1 MLLELLLLRN
11 SVLLVEMNFLSVL
24 FSIHG
29 SPATHHVGGLGTWLK
44 TRDSESHRSRLFY
57 EIFFLDN
64 RHLADLRDYDRSALK
79 ARASVK
85 IQLNAS
91 FYVPFNSLT
100 QPALNKAVTH
110 LKAYNI
116 MLRLHQVVENRALF
130 IFVFVVKHMALHN
143 VLGCVP
149 LLNLAGFFVT
159 KNFSLDVGLMST
171 NLHNG
176 FVARAVSCLFF
187 DHYLMSPIILRFKSA
202 TGYHSAFFQRVG
214 YSHPC

>member
-24 FSIHG
+24 FSIHS

-187 DHYLMSPIILRFKSA
+187 DHYLMSPIVLRFKSA
-202 TGYHSAFFQRVG
+202 TGYHGAFFQRVG